1 MNTSKSS
8 YLSSHIVNPPGFLFC
23 FVCWKSLWNV
33 KIKNAKRM
41 ARASAL
47 SWIDFPFP
55 TPLDVDV
62 DVTQLL
68 LLVLPSINA
77 ERRQHVRD
85 LFHISA
91 KGRVYLLVMRFSQ
104 IDESQFSDF
113 PSLWFHLNRL
123 YGDGYA
129 ESCTLAPDRW
139 RGLSSFHPKNL
150 LSYTC
155 MFRGLSKIPSSLRN
169 IHLHWAYGH
178 PVLSPC
184 MRPCIHSSE
193 TEGVGETCT
202 GTEEF
207 CPSWRVFIPNPC
219 F

>member
-1 MNTSKSS
+1 
-8 YLSSHIVNPPGFLFC
+8 
-23 FVCWKSLWNV
+23 
-33 KIKNAKRM
+33 M

-62 DVTQLL
+62 DVTQLLL

-113 PSLWFHLNRL
+113 PSL
-123 YGDGYA
+123 
-129 ESCTLAPDRW
+129 
-139 RGLSSFHPKNL
+139 
-150 LSYTC
+150 
-155 MFRGLSKIPSSLRN
+155 
-169 IHLHWAYGH
+169 
-178 PVLSPC
+178 
-184 MRPCIHSSE
+184 
-193 TEGVGETCT
+193 
-202 GTEEF
+202 
-207 CPSWRVFIPNPC
+207 
-219 F
+219 